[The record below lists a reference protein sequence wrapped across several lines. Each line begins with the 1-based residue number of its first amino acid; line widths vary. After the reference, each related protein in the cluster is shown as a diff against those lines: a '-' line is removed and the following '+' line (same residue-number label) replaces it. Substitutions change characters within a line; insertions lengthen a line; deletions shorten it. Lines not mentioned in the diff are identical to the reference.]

1 MLNEAGLW
9 DDNKCTHF
17 QFPNDIRADY
27 CFPKTC
33 RSRKHTVLVVEQ
45 SLRCLLL
52 PLAEFAFE
60 LDLEPLTFVS
70 TIIERADTTML
81 TGKPHELL
89 LATSREHNALLVFLA
104 APHDSVLAV
113 NRLVHRLRAVKL
125 RVAECSQ
132 ASNQVLRFLGN
143 TPFVH
148 VKHVCFYHV
157 NRLRK
162 VLRRRPFNLVRES
175 RRQKTFRI
183 HPLMDRVLCKCKL
196 PQRSVNS
203 RACNFSSKTG
213 GNLGDGGQEP
223 PLIGKCYE
231 IVVNK
236 NRVRLPLRL
245 PLKWQR
251 NQVAKTTLGNG
262 GLRREEP
269 IVRPKAHSRCLRHR
283 VGDKRTSEIAR
294 KLGIDRLLEEKPDMR
309 AVSRS

>member
-1 MLNEAGLW
+1 M
-9 DDNKCTHF
+9 F
-17 QFPNDIRADY
+17 
-27 CFPKTC
+27 
-33 RSRKHTVLVVEQ
+33 
-45 SLRCLLL
+45 
-52 PLAEFAFE
+52 
-60 LDLEPLTFVS
+60 
-70 TIIERADTTML
+70 

-89 LATSREHNALLVFLA
+89 LTASREHDALLVFLA
-104 APHDSVLAV
+104 APHNSALAV

-132 ASNQVLRFLGN
+132 PPNQVLRLLGN

-148 VKHVCFYHV
+148 VKHVRFYHA

-183 HPLMDRVLCKCKL
+183 HPLMNRAPCKCEL

-203 RACNFSSKTG
+203 RACNFLSNTG

-223 PLIGKCYE
+223 PLIGKCHE

-236 NRVRLPLRL
+236 NRVGLPLCL

-262 GLRREEP
+262 GLRRKESV
-269 IVRPKAHSRCLRHR
+269 VRPKAHSWRLRHR
-283 VGDKRTSEIAR
+283 VRDKRTSEIAR

-309 AVSRS
+309 AVSRSGSLHSRMQAEASARISVQRRFALPTFFVEVGNQYPRRAVS